1 VSGWGCGTG
10 DVESPPHRRRPRSI
24 SQTAALPIRLHS
36 RMPPRKNES
45 PESDL
50 ELARLYALPLADFT
64 AERNALAAR
73 LRKAGK
79 RQEAAEVQGLRKPA
93 ASTWAI
99 NQLLGREADKI
110 EALLAAGERARTAQR
125 QSLAGRASGTA
136 ALREALQEVRS
147 LLEELRGRAAAFLS
161 EAGHAAGT
169 AVVDRLASTLQAL
182 AFDRA
187 AAAAVERGWLTEDL
201 EPPGFEVLA
210 GLQLAAGSA
219 PRPRPHPPV
228 APATSPVRAPE
239 RRPAHSRPSRLT
251 PPQPDQARPH
261 GRAPGSSRPHG
272 RAPIS
277 SRPHGRAPGSSRP
290 HGRAPGSSRP
300 HGRAPE
306 SSRLREQA
314 ELLASRR
321 RERERSLLRARLA
334 HAEAAVEKAKS
345 EAASRLAAAQRAEQA
360 AAEAR
365 RRWEEAG
372 RATDEARQRS
382 TAAAQALADAER
394 ALAAARKASDAE
406 DAP

>member
-1 VSGWGCGTG
+1 
-10 DVESPPHRRRPRSI
+10 
-24 SQTAALPIRLHS
+24 
-36 RMPPRKNES
+36 MPSRKNES
-45 PESDL
+45 PDSDI

-64 AERNALAAR
+64 AGRNALAAR

-136 ALREALQEVRS
+136 ALRAALQEVRS
-147 LLEELRGRAAAFLS
+147 LLEELRSRAAAFLS

-187 AAAAVERGWLTEDL
+187 AAAAVERGWLAGDL

-219 PRPRPHPPV
+219 PRPPRPPMP
-228 APATSPVRAPE
+228 PATGPARAPE
-239 RRPAHSRPSRLT
+239 RRPAHSRPSRLP
-251 PPQPDQARPH
+251 PPQPA
-261 GRAPGSSRPHG
+261 GRAPGSSRAQA
-272 RAPIS
+272 RTAD
-277 SRPHGRAPGSSRP
+277 
-290 HGRAPGSSRP
+290 
-300 HGRAPE
+300 
-306 SSRLREQA
+306 SSRLRERA
-314 ELLASRR
+314 EILASRR

-345 EAASRLAAAQRAEQA
+345 EAASRLAAAKRAEQA

-372 RATDEARQRS
+372 KAADEARQRS
-382 TAAAQALADAER
+382 TAADQALADAEGT
-394 ALAAARKASDAE
+394 LAAARKASNGAG
-406 DAP
+406 